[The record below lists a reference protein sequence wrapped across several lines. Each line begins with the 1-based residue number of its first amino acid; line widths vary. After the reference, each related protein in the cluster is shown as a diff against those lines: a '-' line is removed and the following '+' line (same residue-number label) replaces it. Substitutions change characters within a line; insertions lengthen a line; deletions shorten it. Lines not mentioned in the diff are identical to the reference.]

1 MDSTPTPT
9 LCPDCATWK
18 PRPLPDRPQVNR
30 VHDILRSNTHPLD
43 TSHFR
48 SAISYAAPELARYDS
63 EIERLENGLA
73 RMVAARAALQSYI
86 DTCRSIFAP
95 VRRLPVELLVEIF
108 AMSFTSNAEELTEND
123 TPAGEMD
130 RISKKYL
137 LQLSQVCSHWHVVV
151 MSTARLWSTIS
162 LDATLWPACPTT
174 TANLLGRLTTSL
186 ARGGNHPLTLEIGLD
201 NGSDPNESLVMEA
214 LAQHSWRW
222 RNVYLWIDLESLKC
236 LSNAKGNLPLL
247 DYLCITGV
255 GQPGTAADVF
265 ATAPRLKSVIFEGEV
280 IHMPH
285 FPWEQLEHFRYI
297 TDGLQSGLHAPLA
310 LMTRMHHDRAPKF
323 TLSVHVED
331 IDISIEVPPLVADVH
346 HFSLEL
352 LGMQSRFLAPQLLGI
367 IFKALTL
374 PRLHVITIDRDW
386 ESPAPVWD
394 NTHFLPFAARSSL
407 HDNLAELEVHFEMSD
422 AELLECLAVLPML
435 TSLIISDCGGTEHH
449 AVVTDNL
456 LRRLTRTDDPNTY
469 LVPRLNFFSVTSIL
483 TYTDDVYWSFLASRV
498 LRDGWPVE
506 WFLGFLGKP
515 FQACIWWLAR
525 VPREREISG
534 EFLSRVASLVGANI
548 VGFQAG
554 QDPAEP
560 PLVETSLDPDSP

>member
-1 MDSTPTPT
+1 MDSTRTST
-9 LCPDCATWK
+9 LCPECASWK

-48 SAISYAAPELARYDS
+48 SAISYAAPELARYNS
-63 EIERLENGLA
+63 EIERLGNGLA

-86 DTCRSIFAP
+86 DSCWSIFAP

-108 AMSFTSNAEELTEND
+108 AMSSSSNAEELTETD

-137 LQLSQVCSHWHVVV
+137 LRLSQVCSHWHVVV

-162 LDATLWPACPTT
+162 LNATLWPGCPTPA
-174 TANLLGRLTTSL
+174 ANLLGRLTTSL
-186 ARGGNHPLTLEIGLD
+186 ARGGNHPLTLQIGLD
-201 NGSDPNESLVMEA
+201 NGSDPNESLVVDA
-214 LAQHSWRW
+214 LAQHSRRW
-222 RNVYLWIDLESLKC
+222 RSVYLWIDLESLQC
-236 LSNAKGNLPLL
+236 FSGAQGNIPLL
-247 DYLCITGV
+247 EDLCITGV
-255 GQPGTAADVF
+255 GHSATGVDVF
-265 ATAPRLKSVIFEGEV
+265 ATAPRLKSVTFEGEV

-297 TDGLQSGLHAPLA
+297 TNGMQSGLHAPLA
-310 LMTRMHHDRAPKF
+310 LMARMRHDHVPRF
-323 TLSVHVED
+323 TLAVDVED
-331 IDISIEVPPLVADVH
+331 IDLSIEVPPLVADVH

-352 LGMQSRFLAPQLLGI
+352 LGMLSRFLAPQLLGI

-374 PRLHVITIDRDW
+374 PHLHGITIDRDW

-407 HDNLAELEVHFEMSD
+407 HDSLTELELHFQMTD
-422 AELLECLAVLPML
+422 MELLDCLAVLPML
-435 TSLIISDCGGTEHH
+435 TSLIISDCGGAERH

-456 LRRLTRTDDPNTY
+456 LRRLTWNDDHRTY
-469 LVPRLNFFSVTSIL
+469 LVPRLNFFCITSIL
-483 TYTDDVYWSFLASRV
+483 TYNDDVYWSFLSSRV

-506 WFLGFLGKP
+506 RFLIKP
-515 FQACIWWLAR
+515 FQACIWWLSR
-525 VPREREISG
+525 LPREREISG
-534 EFLSRVASLVGANI
+534 EFLTRVASLVGANI

-560 PLVETSLDPDSP
+560 PLVKTSLPPDSP